1 MPRLPELERNDRN
14 KDAYDYLQKTRGAV
28 RGGFA
33 VMLASPEVAQR
44 MAHVG
49 TYVRFES
56 PLPANIRELATTVVS
71 AEMKNPAEYTVHA
84 EQCKK
89 LGVGEAALMSALE
102 CSPVSQA
109 SEDEK
114 LAIAF
119 ARELARDHKLTDATF
134 DAAKKRLG
142 EQGVCDLIACV
153 GYYAMLAV
161 THVALDI
168 RPRS

>member
-1 MPRLPELERNDRN
+1 MPRLPELERND
-14 KDAYDYLQKTRGAV
+14 KIAAAYDYLHKTRGAV

-33 VMLASPEVAQR
+33 VMLASPEVCQR

-71 AEMKNPAEYTVHA
+71 AEMKNPAEVAPHS

-89 LGVGEAALMSALE
+89 LGVGEAALKAALE
-102 CSPVSQA
+102 CAPVTQA
-109 SEDEK
+109 TDDER
-114 LAIAF
+114 LAIDF
-119 ARELARDHKLTDATF
+119 ARQLAREHRLSDATF

-153 GYYAMLAV
+153 GYYAMLAF

-168 RPRS
+168 RPR